1 MNLEKLI
8 QMVVNQ
14 LVRKLVD
21 LGVTK
26 GIDRLAGKGKAGA
39 QMTPEERDQAKGM
52 RETVKR
58 ARKAMQITRR
68 LR

>member
-1 MNLEKLI
+1 MSLEKLI
-8 QMVVNQ
+8 QMVVN
-14 LVRKLVD
+14 LVLKRLVN

-26 GIDRLAGKGKAGA
+26 GIDLVAGKGKPGA
-39 QMTPEERDQAKGM
+39 KMIPEERDQAKGL

-58 ARKAMQITRR
+58 ARQAAQITRR